1 VQGEIKDKL
10 NKLRNDPQLFH
21 PKDEGSTPNAVAEK
35 FEAAIFEGQEEKVDE
50 LGADIQ
56 RDETDIVEAG
66 AEIFDMEATPIDIV
80 VEEAAVDS
88 ELQDSFE
95 GDVQLTEQ
103 QEIVVSE
110 DDRSEQAEGE
120 TTQE

>member
-35 FEAAIFEGQEEKVDE
+35 FEAAIFEGQKEKVDE
-50 LGADIQ
+50 LGADIV
-56 RDETDIVEAG
+56 EAEPEAG

-80 VEEAAVDS
+80 EEEAAVDL

-110 DDRSEQAEGE
+110 DDRSEQAEGN
-120 TTQE
+120 TVQE